1 MGVYAYPSEQLQKA
15 NPLLRDYQVMIK
27 QIFLPVGLLA
37 AMIAALLLPA
47 GGLFISNNSGPKI
60 IVFIIFLVSG
70 YQTSSKGLTLDKK
83 LFVLLF
89 ICSFISL
96 LLAPLLG
103 VLVSKILIII
113 STAPPTISSGVVI
126 TEVSRGNTVLALF
139 LTIAINIIG
148 IFTVPFVLD
157 ISLRAAGSIDIDQT
171 ALLLKMLYFVLFPF
185 IIGKTIRTVSA
196 KKQVSPLWSYIN
208 SSCVILMVYSSASSS
223 HETFSNLTATDYL
236 LIFMAVAL
244 VHILLLAIN
253 YLTGK
258 RLKLNSADN
267 KAMLFVSSQKT
278 LAIALAV
285 LANINFETGSAIV
298 VCLAFHFFQL
308 FVDSVLAS
316 VLQNK

>member
-1 MGVYAYPSEQLQKA
+1 
-15 NPLLRDYQVMIK
+15 MIK
-27 QIFLPVGLLA
+27 QIFLPVGLIV
-37 AMIAALLLPA
+37 AMITALLLPA
-47 GGLFISNNSGPKI
+47 GGLFISDNSGSKI

-70 YQTSSKGLTLDKK
+70 YQTSSKGLTLDKR
-83 LFVLLF
+83 LYFLLF

-96 LLAPLLG
+96 MLAPLLG
-103 VLVSKILIII
+103 VFISKVLNLSLPLTLGLIII

-157 ISLRAAGSIDIDQT
+157 ISLNAAGSIDIDQT
-171 ALLLKMLYFVLFPF
+171 ALLLKMLYFVLLPF
-185 IIGKTIRTVSA
+185 VIGKTIRNVSG
-196 KKQVSPLWSYIN
+196 KKMVSPLWSYSN
-208 SSCVILMVYSSASSS
+208 SSCVILMVYSSAASS
-223 HETFSNLTATDYL
+223 HVSFSNLAGTDYS
-236 LIFMAVAL
+236 LIFTAVAL

-258 RLKLNSADN
+258 GLKLNSADS
-267 KAMLFVSSQKT
+267 KAILFVTSQKT
-278 LAIALAV
+278 LPIALAV

-308 FVDSVLAS
+308 FVDSALAS
-316 VLQNK
+316 FLQKK

>member
-1 MGVYAYPSEQLQKA
+1 
-15 NPLLRDYQVMIK
+15 MIK

-47 GGLFISNNSGPKI
+47 GGLFISDNSGPKI

-103 VLVSKILIII
+103 VLVSKILNLSLPLAIGLIII

-157 ISLRAAGSIDIDQT
+157 ISLRATGSIDIDQI

-236 LIFMAVAL
+236 MIFTAVAL

-285 LANINFETGSAIV
+285 LANINFETGGAIV

-308 FVDSVLAS
+308 FVDSALAS